1 MIMKK
6 NIFKL
11 FSVMV
16 VSATVLT
23 GCIEEVFPEDS
34 TATSDQ
40 IGASATAIEASLN
53 GLPSQMVQGYLV
65 YGKQTH
71 ETDLAYPSLMLAQT
85 ELLGDVVATDYGYD
99 WWWPFNANNGMND
112 TGYYS
117 YLPYFTLY
125 KFVKSANDVIAAVD
139 VTDPTIT
146 DEMRGL
152 ESIAHAFRALDYYT
166 LMVLFEPVE
175 NIYTDCS
182 KVLGLTVPIVTEATT
197 NDIAKS
203 NPRATHEELVN
214 FILADL
220 DKAEIGLESY
230 TPVSKNFPDLAVV
243 YGLKAKVY
251 MWDGQ
256 FAKAAEYAR
265 KAIDKS
271 GATPMSES
279 QWHNPT
285 TGFNTATSAWMWYLH
300 PTASNMGNLANF
312 IGHISNEA
320 DWGYASLSKL
330 QMARSLYDAIPA
342 TDFRKYSYLDP
353 DRSTYA
359 YQSVRGN
366 AWLDE
371 QPDYMS
377 LKFRPVGGDY
387 NTYSVGAA
395 ADIPVM
401 RVEEMYLIEAEAVGA
416 SQNVAAGVQLLN
428 NFMKQY
434 RQSNYNF
441 STGDL
446 RNFQLE
452 VLKQMRIEFW
462 GEGIAFP
469 TAKRLKPDVIQNYE
483 GTNFIE
489 DIFKINCKGVKPNW
503 TLMIP
508 KTEVDS
514 NTALQGMNNPDPS
527 GAIAK
532 RPTPIGEFAP
542 GNN

>member
-6 NIFKL
+6 NIFRL
-11 FSVMV
+11 FSAMA

-34 TATSDQ
+34 TATSEQ
-40 IGASATAIEASLN
+40 IGASATALEASLN

-65 YGKQTH
+65 YGNQTH

-85 ELLGDVVATDYGYD
+85 ELLGDVVATTYGYD
-99 WWWPFNANNGMND
+99 WWWRFNANNGMGDNS
-112 TGYYS
+112 YFS

-139 VTDPTIT
+139 VTDPAIT

-152 ESIAHAFRALDYYT
+152 GSVAHAFRALDYYM

-182 KVLGLTVPIVTEATT
+182 KVLGLTVPIVTEETT

-203 NPRATHEELVN
+203 NPRAPHEELVN

-220 DKAEIGLESY
+220 DKAEIGLEAY
-230 TPVSKNFPDLAVV
+230 TPTSKNFPDLAVV

-271 GATPMSES
+271 GATPVNGS
-279 QWHNPT
+279 QWHDPD

-330 QMARSLYDAIPA
+330 QIARSLYETIPA
-342 TDFRKYSYLDP
+342 TDFRKHSYLDP
-353 DRSTYA
+353 DRTTYA
-359 YQSVRGN
+359 YQSVRGD

-371 QPDYMS
+371 QPDYLS

-387 NTYSVGAA
+387 KTYSVGAA

-416 SQNVAAGVQLLN
+416 SQSVAAGVLLLD
-428 NFMKQY
+428 NFVKQY
-434 RQSNYNF
+434 RQPDYNF
-441 STGDL
+441 STSDL
-446 RNFQLE
+446 RSLQLE
-452 VLKQMRIEFW
+452 VLRQMRIEFW
-462 GEGIAFP
+462 GEGTAFP
-469 TAKRLKPDVIQNYE
+469 TAKRLKPDVIQHYE
-483 GTNFIE
+483 GTNFKE
-489 DIFKINCKGVKPNW
+489 DHFKINCKGVKPNW

-527 GAIAK
+527 GAILQ
-532 RPTPIGEFAP
+532 RPTPIGTFAP

>member
-1 MIMKK
+1 M
-6 NIFKL
+6 
-11 FSVMV
+11 
-16 VSATVLT
+16 
-23 GCIEEVFPEDS
+23 
-34 TATSDQ
+34 
-40 IGASATAIEASLN
+40 
-53 GLPSQMVQGYLV
+53 
-65 YGKQTH
+65 
-71 ETDLAYPSLMLAQT
+71 
-85 ELLGDVVATDYGYD
+85 
-99 WWWPFNANNGMND
+99 
-112 TGYYS
+112 
-117 YLPYFTLY
+117 
-125 KFVKSANDVIAAVD
+125 IAAVD

-152 ESIAHAFRALDYYT
+152 GSIAHAFRALDYYT

-532 RPTPIGEFAP
+532 RPTPIGAVSYTHLRAHET
-542 GNN
+542 